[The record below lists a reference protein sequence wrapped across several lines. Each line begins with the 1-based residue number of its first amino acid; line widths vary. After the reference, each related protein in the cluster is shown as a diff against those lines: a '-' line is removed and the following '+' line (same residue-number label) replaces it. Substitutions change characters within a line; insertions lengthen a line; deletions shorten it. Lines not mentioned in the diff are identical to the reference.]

1 MRISVHVA
9 GATKID
15 SLHDKWTAG
24 LCSYH
29 RNDAMT
35 IEYSRQDCRRWAAGK
50 IFLTLQNAI
59 YNLFVME
66 ERGSDNRY
74 KSNPNQSLSK
84 GLAVLELLETVEGE
98 IGVRE
103 VARQLGLST
112 TAAHRLIATLKSHGF
127 VEQNPY
133 NLRYRIGHRSF
144 QVGQSYLAQQA
155 LQQAA
160 FERLHSAALRWGICA
175 YLAVMRGNSVV
186 YLLSLLNGPISVNT
200 QPGSSTY
207 LHSTALGKAMLSGMD
222 AAEQEAIVGD
232 LVMPRL
238 TPSTIVDPATLL
250 REVREVSSRG
260 YAVCDTENIPDVFAI
275 GAPVRDYTG
284 QTVAAIS
291 FAVPRSTLPPS
302 YREEADGLRGLALN
316 VAADIS
322 RLLRATIPC
331 APAMPAAAQPFV

>member
-1 MRISVHVA
+1 M
-9 GATKID
+9 T
-15 SLHDKWTAG
+15 LH
-24 LCSYH
+24 
-29 RNDAMT
+29 
-35 IEYSRQDCRRWAAGK
+35 
-50 IFLTLQNAI
+50 NAI
-59 YNLFVME
+59 YNLFVMK
-66 ERGSDNRY
+66 ERRPDNRY
-74 KSNPNQSLSK
+74 RNNPNQSLSK
-84 GLAVLELLETVEGE
+84 GLAVLGLLESVEGE

-103 VARQLGLST
+103 IARQLELST

-144 QVGQSYLAQQA
+144 QIGQSYLAQQT

-160 FERLHSAALRWGICA
+160 FERLHSTALRWGICA
-175 YLAVMRGNSVV
+175 YLGVMRGNSVV

-222 AAEQEAIVGD
+222 AAEQETIVGE
-232 LVMPRL
+232 LAMPQL
-238 TPSTIVDPATLL
+238 TPSTIVDPALLL

-316 VAADIS
+316 VAEDIS

-331 APAMPAAAQPFV
+331 APAMSAAARPFV